1 MHSQIEVV
9 VEESTDAE
17 KSAKAKSRR
26 ERFDRNSAWLHANAS
41 EVYTKYRGKFIC
53 ISGEE
58 LFVGNTF
65 TEAIT
70 QAKSAHPED
79 EGRFVHYIPKE
90 KVARIYANQ
99 W

>member
-1 MHSQIEVV
+1 MYSQIEVV
-9 VEESTDAE
+9 VEEITDAE
-17 KSAKAKSRR
+17 ESAKAKSRR
-26 ERFDRNSAWLHANAS
+26 ESFDRNSAWLHANAS

-53 ISGEE
+53 IAGEE

-65 TEAIT
+65 AETIT
-70 QAKSAHPED
+70 KAKSAHPED
-79 EGRFVHYIPKE
+79 DGKFVHYIPKE